1 LTPRKAIDRPAKA
14 AKKAAKRNRR
24 TDPTQARFAVSD
36 ISAAEALA
44 DIKAGADMAAT
55 MAAAYSIGL
64 LAFGIELPIGIAR
77 SWQAMSGGGA
87 LG

>member
-1 LTPRKAIDRPAKA
+1 MPRKAVDRA
-14 AKKAAKRNRR
+14 AEAAERNRR
-24 TDPTQARFAVSD
+24 DDPTRERSAGSD

-64 LAFGIELPIGIAR
+64 LALGIELPIGIAR
-77 SWQAMSGGGA
+77 SWQAMHGDGA